1 MRVLS
6 ALVFSLG
13 ALGLTHSTM
22 ALAAGTAALVPHRAI
37 YDLKLDSAQD
47 SSGITGLTGR
57 MVYEFNGSD
66 CEGYTTNFRFVT
78 RVDMEEQPQRVT
90 DQQTTTYESGDG
102 GKFRFVNK
110 TFVDQSLTKEV
121 RGNASL
127 MKDKT
132 EISLTKPEALKQD
145 LELSQFP
152 TRHMQEL
159 IEKALAGEVFYQT
172 KLFDGSEDANKVM
185 ATTVVIGKSS
195 LSDGE
200 DETKH
205 MGPLAKENTWPVSI
219 AYFDESEKAEGL
231 PSYRIN
237 FKMYRNGVTRDL
249 KMDYG
254 DFSMTG
260 KLVNLQLFDT
270 PKCKK

>member
-1 MRVLS
+1 MRVLPV
-6 ALVFSLG
+6 LVCSLG
-13 ALGLTHSTM
+13 VM
-22 ALAAGTAALVPHRAI
+22 ALSGSSMTFAAGTATLVPHRAI
-37 YDLKLDSAQD
+37 YDLKLDNAQD

-90 DQQTTTYESGDG
+90 DQQTTTFETANGE
-102 GKFRFVNK
+102 KFRFVNK

-121 RGNASL
+121 RGDASL
-127 MKDKT
+127 LKDKT
-132 EISLTKPEALKQD
+132 EISLTKPVASKED
-145 LELSQFP
+145 LDLSQFP
-152 TRHMQEL
+152 TRHMQQL
-159 IEKALAGEVFYQT
+159 IEKAIAGEVFYQT
-172 KLFDGSEDANKVM
+172 KLFDGSEDANKIM
-185 ATTVVIGKSS
+185 ATTVVIGKSGVTEP
-195 LSDGE
+195 D
-200 DETKH
+200 DEIKH
-205 MGPLAKENTWPVSI
+205 MGPLAKDATWPVSI
-219 AYFDESEKAEGL
+219 AYFDEKEKAESL

-260 KLVNLQLFDT
+260 KLVNLELFDA

>member
-1 MRVLS
+1 MRVFS
-6 ALVFSLG
+6 VLVFSLG
-13 ALGLTHSTM
+13 ALGLTGSPP
-22 ALAAGTAALVPHRAI
+22 AFAAGTATLVPHRAI

-90 DQQTTTYESGDG
+90 DQQTTTFESGNGD
-102 GKFRFVNK
+102 KFRFVNK

-121 RGNASL
+121 RGDAAL
-127 MKDKT
+127 LKDKT
-132 EISLTKPEALKQD
+132 EISLTKPETAKED

-152 TRHMQEL
+152 TRHMQDL
-159 IEKALAGEVFYQT
+159 ISKAVAGEVFYQT

-185 ATTVVIGKSS
+185 ATTVVIGKSAV
-195 LSDGE
+195 SDDE
-200 DETKH
+200 ETKN

-219 AYFDESEKAEGL
+219 AYFDENEKTEGL

-260 KLVNLQLFDT
+260 KLVNLQLFDA
-270 PKCKK
+270 PKCTK